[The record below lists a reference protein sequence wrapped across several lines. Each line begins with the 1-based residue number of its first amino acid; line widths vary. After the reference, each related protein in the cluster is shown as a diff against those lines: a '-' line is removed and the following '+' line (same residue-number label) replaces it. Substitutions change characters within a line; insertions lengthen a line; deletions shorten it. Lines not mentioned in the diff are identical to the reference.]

1 MTWEELAEKQ
11 GNEHKEHLIGYMMS
25 WKQLETDKEMILQQF
40 KCKEADLP
48 DAMKDKLRR
57 DKESWKREWGMYG
70 NRIKIMRDKQQK
82 EILNFITQQKVVQ
95 SLTKKPSDKNKEPER

>member
-1 MTWEELAEKQ
+1 MTWEEIAEKQ
-11 GNEHKEHLIGYMMS
+11 GNEYKEHLIGYMTS

-40 KCKEADLP
+40 KCKEIDLP
-48 DAMKDKLRR
+48 DAMKDKLSR

-70 NRIKIMRDKQQK
+70 NRFKNMRDKQQK

-95 SLTKKPSDKNKEPER
+95 SLTKRPNDKNKEPER